1 MNLPL
6 QSIQL
11 TYGNKDIATDFLYR
25 ISFTVVN
32 SVATTEI
39 EAKIKNFQMVQA
51 YLAVFDLI
59 EKQQIFA
66 LKKGVEVLK
75 QYVSFLN
82 PDTTLNKEYV
92 FLVDQV
98 FNTHP
103 TLHTNEC
110 IVKNIK
116 VDYIEQKTVITK
128 CEFSVVPNN
137 QTIPF
142 EEGVL

>member
-11 TYGNKDIATDFLYR
+11 TYGNKDTTTDFLYR
-25 ISFTVVN
+25 ICFTVVN

-39 EAKIKNFQMVQA
+39 EVNLKDFKMVQA

-59 EKQQIFA
+59 KNQKIFS
-66 LKKGVEVLK
+66 LKRNVEVLK

-82 PDTTLNKEYV
+82 PDTTLNKEYA

-98 FNTHP
+98 FNAHTM
-103 TLHTNEC
+103 LYTNEC
-110 IVKNIK
+110 LVKDIK
-116 VDYIEQKTVITK
+116 VEYIEQKTVITK
-128 CEFSVVPNN
+128 CEHNVIPNN
-137 QTIPF
+137 QNIQF
-142 EEGVL
+142 EGVL